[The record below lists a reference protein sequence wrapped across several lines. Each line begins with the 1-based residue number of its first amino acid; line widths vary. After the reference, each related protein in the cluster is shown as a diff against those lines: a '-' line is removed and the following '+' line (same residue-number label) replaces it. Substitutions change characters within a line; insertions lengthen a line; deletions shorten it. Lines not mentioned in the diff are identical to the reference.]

1 MLCQN
6 ARRLPVCPQ
15 CRACDP
21 GPDLGLTVLIKE
33 EGSFTPFLPHIG
45 PLWAETELHV
55 MLFYEMSRPQ
65 RKGLG
70 SLPGVATPAA
80 AQGASFTAQCK
91 FLCFHRG
98 LPRILPALKNRSI
111 STPFTFSLC
120 SLRKMQTRKFKLHF
134 YMKGETF
141 FPSKRG
147 MWRETERFLPP
158 SRAKSKIWDFH
169 KGMTLRN

>member
-1 MLCQN
+1 M
-6 ARRLPVCPQ
+6 
-15 CRACDP
+15 
-21 GPDLGLTVLIKE
+21 
-33 EGSFTPFLPHIG
+33 F
-45 PLWAETELHV
+45 TELHV
-55 MLFYEMSRPQ
+55 TLFYKTSKCQGAMEWLPHRFWHRPQ

-70 SLPGVATPAA
+70 SPPGVATPAA

-158 SRAKSKIWDFH
+158 SRAKSKIWDFR
-169 KGMTLRN
+169 KGMTLRNWLIFRS